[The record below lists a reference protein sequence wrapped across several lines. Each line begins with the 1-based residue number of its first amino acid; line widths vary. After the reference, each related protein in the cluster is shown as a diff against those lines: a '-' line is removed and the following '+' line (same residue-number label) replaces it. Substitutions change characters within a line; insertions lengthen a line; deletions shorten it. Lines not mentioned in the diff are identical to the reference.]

1 MCEINENKYFD
12 SERLHGIKNT
22 NMSIW
27 GGVYVGEGRGGGE
40 SLSGIGEGGRECLSG
55 RGGCDDAVTKK
66 CVFKSFDTGE
76 VFHPLT
82 TRRELG
88 VRLIYYVI
96 SFED

>member
-1 MCEINENKYFD
+1 MWERGEEGD
-12 SERLHGIKNT
+12 SLC
-22 NMSIW
+22 
-27 GGVYVGEGRGGGE
+27 GRGVRGRGE
-40 SLSGIGEGGRECLSG
+40 SKWDRGGRRECLSG

-96 SFED
+96 SFEDCTHLYLSEY